1 MPRAR
6 TTRVYK
12 KGSRFYG
19 DFRDI
24 GGKLEA
30 LKPLGSTSATDDLD
44 VANALCVARVKELE
58 SIKRGIAIVGTG
70 SIARLGEYAKHH
82 LLRKK
87 IDGEATDWTLG
98 GVERCLERAV
108 EYFGSNRPLAT
119 IDIEHVQAWVPWLRE
134 PYALQP
140 QMETSYM

>member
-30 LKPLGSTSATDDLD
+30 LKPLGSTSATDDLNI
-44 VANALCVARVKELE
+44 ANALCAARVKD
-58 SIKRGIAIVGTG
+58 IRGAATSSRSRGCCYRNPRTMG
-70 SIARLGEYAKHH
+70 SDR
-82 LLRKK
+82 
-87 IDGEATDWTLG
+87 
-98 GVERCLERAV
+98 
-108 EYFGSNRPLAT
+108 RP
-119 IDIEHVQAWVPWLRE
+119 
-134 PYALQP
+134 
-140 QMETSYM
+140 

>member
-30 LKPLGSTSATDDLD
+30 LKPLGLPARDKSRVMGQGEMLPHPDL
-44 VANALCVARVKELE
+44 R
-58 SIKRGIAIVGTG
+58 RGGLHG
-70 SIARLGEYAKHH
+70 
-82 LLRKK
+82 
-87 IDGEATDWTLG
+87 
-98 GVERCLERAV
+98 C
-108 EYFGSNRPLAT
+108 
-119 IDIEHVQAWVPWLRE
+119 
-134 PYALQP
+134 
-140 QMETSYM
+140 